1 VYRSAESM
9 GKRPAQS
16 VSERVAS
23 GMVDASGHSI
33 SGRESLEQPNT
44 PPAANGGARGDPHFC
59 ASRGSPMRLCFCQ
72 TCTFAV
78 KPPR

>member
-44 PPAANGGARGDPHFC
+44 PPAANGGAPGRPSHS
-59 ASRGSPMRLCFCQ
+59 AQAQELP
-72 TCTFAV
+72 
-78 KPPR
+78 